1 MFLICFLLWVLF
13 NGRITLEI
21 LLFGIAVSAAVYA
34 VSCVLFGFSIRK
46 DLALIR
52 EFPALVMLFFVLVRE
67 IVKSNL
73 AVVKAVYSREQPDPH
88 YAEFETEL
96 NKTGTRVA
104 LADCITLTPGTITGK
119 LDGRHYVI
127 HCLNSEMLDGLA
139 PEKRIFT
146 AQLIKLDEDKEA
158 NK

>member
-1 MFLICFLLWVLF
+1 MFLICLLLWILF

-34 VSCVLFGFSIRK
+34 VSCALFGFSIRK
-46 DLALIR
+46 ELALVGKLP
-52 EFPALVMLFFVLVRE
+52 EMAMMFCVLVRE

-73 AVVKAVYSREQPDPH
+73 AVVKAVYSRKQPDPH

-127 HCLNSEMLDGLA
+127 HCLNSEMLDGLE

-146 AQLIKLDEDKEA
+146 AQLIKLDENEEA
-158 NK
+158 TK